1 MILRGKDHLAA
12 LIAFAEQR
20 SFRLRLSDIVRDLL
34 HDAAGKKNL
43 QGPLDLL
50 TAAV

>member
-1 MILRGKDHLAA
+1 LALVA
-12 LIAFAEQR
+12 LVEQR

-34 HDAAGKKNL
+34 HDAAGKKVTLN
-43 QGPLDLL
+43 LL